1 LLRSSAEKSGGYEMD
16 EREMRLAGC
25 FSAVFPGLTVREI
38 AKADSMSVPAWD
50 SVAGVALLAEV
61 EEEFGISIDAE
72 DLSRFNSFAGFLS
85 YLQESEDRRQVY
97 GTSSTL

>member
-1 LLRSSAEKSGGYEMD
+1 MD

-61 EEEFGISIDAE
+61 E
-72 DLSRFNSFAGFLS
+72 
-85 YLQESEDRRQVY
+85 
-97 GTSSTL
+97 